1 MGITVWCVWLQQT
14 GTQTQWSRTSFAV
27 LSSYRVNKKE
37 ENHFTV
43 LLLSKGKVWPT
54 DPSFLFSDFIE
65 PQNGQ
70 GWKGPLEVIVSNPLA
85 QAEPCRADCLGLVPV
100 AFEYFWGWRLHNL
113 SIQPVSI
120 TKKKCF
126 LLFKKNLPSFLLCP
140 LPLVLPRIPVTV
152 ETQKN

>member
-1 MGITVWCVWLQQT
+1 M
-14 GTQTQWSRTSFAV
+14 
-27 LSSYRVNKKE
+27 
-37 ENHFTV
+37 

-100 AFEYFWGWRLHNL
+100 AFEYF
-113 SIQPVSI
+113 
-120 TKKKCF
+120 
-126 LLFKKNLPSFLLCP
+126 
-140 LPLVLPRIPVTV
+140 
-152 ETQKN
+152 